1 MESRPTLPL
10 DSKAGKLS
18 SDSSGK
24 CSCFIAR
31 VGSLSKDDGSCN
43 DK

>member
-24 CSCFIAR
+24 CSCNELLLEQIR
-31 VGSLSKDDGSCN
+31 RQLQ
-43 DK
+43 